1 MQEIKIRDIK
11 AYITAPGAKNL
22 VVVKITTNEPKIY
35 GLGCA
40 TFTQRCKAVAVVVE
54 EYLRPLLIGRRVN
67 DIEDI
72 WQTMM
77 GNSYWRNG
85 PVLNN
90 AISGVDEALWDI
102 KGKMADMPV
111 YELLGGKCRPAVG
124 VYSAAKGKTLKE
136 LGDSVEENLKKGV
149 LYNRLGFGYL
159 GDENTKEPM
168 NRPEGVSEFGTYF
181 DPRQKVEEAL
191 EMFDYLRKRFGSRAE
206 FMIDVHEKLAPSDAV
221 RFAAE
226 LDRFQLFFIEDI
238 LPVEQLDWM
247 KRVREVSATPMAIG
261 ELFNHPR
268 EWQSLIIN
276 RQIDYI
282 RCHISQLGGLTPAK
296 KLAVFSEAFGVRTI
310 WHGPGDLTPIGMAAQ
325 IHLDLSSPN
334 FALQEFNEYSDAMK
348 EVFPGCP
355 ELKNGYVYVH
365 EAPGLGV
372 DFDEEAASK
381 YPLKENIKDMF
392 QFRLPDGT
400 AIRS

>member
-1 MQEIKIRDIK
+1 MQEVKIRDVK
-11 AYITAPGAKNL
+11 AFITSPGAKNL
-22 VVVKITTNEPKIY
+22 VVVKIETSEPGLY

-54 EYLRPLLIGRRVN
+54 EYLRPLLTGRGVN
-67 DIEDI
+67 YIEDI

-102 KGKMADMPV
+102 KGKMAGMPV
-111 YELLGGKCRPAVG
+111 YELLGGKCRAAAG
-124 VYSAAKGKTLKE
+124 VYSGVKGSTLKE
-136 LGDSVEENLKKGV
+136 LGDSVEENLSRGI

-159 GDENTKEPM
+159 GDENTKEPVK
-168 NRPEGVSEFGTYF
+168 RPEGVPEYGTCF
-181 DPRQKVEEAL
+181 DPRQKIEEAL
-191 EMFDYLRKRFGSRAE
+191 EMLDYLRNRFGNRAE

-226 LDRFQLFFIEDI
+226 LDRYHLFFIEDI

-268 EWQSLIIN
+268 EWQGLIMN
-276 RQIDYI
+276 RQSDYI

-325 IHLDLSSPN
+325 LHLDLSSPN
-334 FALQEFNEYSDAMK
+334 FALQEFSEYSEAVK

-355 ELKNGYVYVH
+355 KLKDGYVYLN
-365 EAPGLGV
+365 EEPGLGV
-372 DFDEEAASK
+372 DFNEEAAK
-381 YPLKENIKDMF
+381 QYPLKENIRDMF